1 MTASS
6 CWHQKISTT
15 GSTRWRRKIAEK
27 LPGRRWC
34 LSPKCRGGQ
43 VHERLIQGSCCEKDG
58 GEIHQKKTEGDIAT
72 PNTGPA
78 NDTVTS
84 AKIAIA
90 LMNQESDD
98 GQDDNICIPMS
109 AVRKHA

>member
-1 MTASS
+1 M
-6 CWHQKISTT
+6 Q
-15 GSTRWRRKIAEK
+15 
-27 LPGRRWC
+27 
-34 LSPKCRGGQ
+34 
-43 VHERLIQGSCCEKDG
+43 
-58 GEIHQKKTEGDIAT
+58 QKKTEGDIAT